1 MSELAD
7 RVTEVDGVG
16 PATAET
22 IAAAFDDVEDLRD
35 TVTDLPD
42 GYAPVRLSSL
52 DGFGPSRARTVATR
66 IDESGVLK
74 EADDA

>member
-1 MSELAD
+1 MSNLTD
-7 RVTEVDGVG
+7 RLTDFYVIG

-22 IAAAFDDVEDLRD
+22 IAAAFDDVEDLRE

-52 DGFGPSRARTVATR
+52 DGFGPSRARTVAAR
-66 IDESGVLK
+66 IDESGVL
-74 EADDA
+74 EGGDDA